1 MYDISII
8 YKLQEMTFTQGCSGI
23 EDFPVHLH
31 QLISNFTIFLIF
43 KNILIYTAPSDW
55 RYIPCFIFPPF
66 ASVSPPYRA
75 KDALASLRCVYFSIG
90 TFLDPRSQNVFQAV
104 ESEELIEAIVGMHLS
119 QCTWL
124 TSRKNENVMK
134 NGFKTIG
141 DGKLPVIVL
150 FC

>member
-1 MYDISII
+1 MFRDWGFSGSPASINQQLYDLTSFL
-8 YKLQEMTFTQGCSGI
+8 KTFLFIRHRLI
-23 EDFPVHLH
+23 ED
-31 QLISNFTIFLIF
+31 IF
-43 KNILIYTAPSDW
+43 
-55 RYIPCFIFPPF
+55 
-66 ASVSPPYRA
+66 RA
-75 KDALASLRCVYFSIG
+75 LSSLFSSLRCVYFSIG

-104 ESEELIEAIVGMHLS
+104 ESEELIKAILGMHLS

-141 DGKLPVIVL
+141 DGKLRVIVL

>member
-8 YKLQEMTFTQGCSGI
+8 YKLQEMTFAQGGRGFSGSPASQLATLRFSSFLKTFSFIRHRLI
-23 EDFPVHLH
+23 EDLFH
-31 QLISNFTIFLIF
+31 
-43 KNILIYTAPSDW
+43 
-55 RYIPCFIFPPF
+55 
-66 ASVSPPYRA
+66 
-75 KDALASLRCVYFSIG
+75 ALSSLFSSLRCVYFSIG

-104 ESEELIEAIVGMHLS
+104 ESEELIKAILGMHLS

-141 DGKLPVIVL
+141 DGKLLCNRSILLVFPYCKFYGAL
-150 FC
+150 